1 MKPVVLS
8 ASGRACPAPTPH
20 PCSTG
25 YAPGMLGPS
34 APHPCSTGYAPGMPS
49 RSTSHPCRGEACLA
63 LAPNV
68 PRGWGRNHA
77 AWSLVL
83 LLASSLAL
91 LSSCGNQPPSRPAT
105 SPSASVAVQVATVST
120 QEWPAVYEATG
131 TIRARTAG
139 TISSQVMGYVQQVN
153 VQAGDRVRQGQIL
166 ITLDARE
173 LEEGVRGVEAG
184 RAEVQSAIPEA
195 ESAVAAAKANL
206 DLAQTTFKRMEELA
220 AKESISNQE
229 FDEASARVKAA
240 QANYEMARSK
250 RGQLDPRL
258 ARAEQQ
264 VRSATIMRDYV
275 RIAAPFSGI
284 VTAKSVE
291 RGNLATPGVPLL
303 TIEQDG
309 VYRLEASVDESRLP
323 SARAGATVEVA
334 LEGVER
340 RLNARVS
347 EVVPAVDAA
356 SRSSIV
362 KIDLPAVPQLRSGM
376 FGRAFFPVGSRTVV
390 VVPANSIVERGQLQ
404 SVFVAEG
411 GIARTRLVTTGQRA
425 KDAVEVL
432 SGLSA
437 GEQVVTPIPAGLQDG
452 ARLEVRP

>member
-1 MKPVVLS
+1 
-8 ASGRACPAPTPH
+8 
-20 PCSTG
+20 
-25 YAPGMLGPS
+25 
-34 APHPCSTGYAPGMPS
+34 
-49 RSTSHPCRGEACLA
+49 
-63 LAPNV
+63 
-68 PRGWGRNHA
+68 
-77 AWSLVL
+77 
-83 LLASSLAL
+83 
-91 LSSCGNQPPSRPAT
+91 
-105 SPSASVAVQVATVST
+105 
-120 QEWPAVYEATG
+120 
-131 TIRARTAG
+131 
-139 TISSQVMGYVQQVN
+139 MGYVQQVN

-220 AKESISNQE
+220 AKKSISNQE

-250 RGQLDPRL
+250 RAQLDPRL

-340 RLNARVS
+340 RLTARVS

-390 VVPANSIVERGQLQ
+390 VVPANSIAERGQLQ

-411 GIARTRLVTTGQRA
+411 GIARTRLVTTGQHA

-432 SGLSA
+432 SGLNA
-437 GEQVVTPIPAGLQDG
+437 GEKIVTPIPAGLQDG